1 VELPEGIILGPVD
14 PDVVLPEGEREEIL
28 RRRDVFFPLVWRT
41 ALEDVDG
48 RIDILDAIVR
58 PSPRI
63 RRALE
68 EAA

>member
-14 PDVVLPEGEREEIL
+14 PDVVLPDGEREQIQ
-28 RRRDVFFPLVWRT
+28 RRLSIFYPLVYRT
-41 ALEDVDG
+41 AAEDVDG